1 MMRGWGANRD
11 KADMLKRAD
20 WRRQNRGILSHSKT
34 DFKFPLTSF
43 RKTRRDPG
51 TLDLP
56 GYLKEFIR
64 RQFLQLMFTIQ
75 TLKGF

>member
-1 MMRGWGANRD
+1 MVRGWGANRD
-11 KADMLKRAD
+11 KADMGSGAD
-20 WRRQNRGILSHSKT
+20 WRRQNREILSHSKT

-56 GYLKEFIR
+56 SYLKEFIR
-64 RQFLQLMFTIQ
+64 
-75 TLKGF
+75 